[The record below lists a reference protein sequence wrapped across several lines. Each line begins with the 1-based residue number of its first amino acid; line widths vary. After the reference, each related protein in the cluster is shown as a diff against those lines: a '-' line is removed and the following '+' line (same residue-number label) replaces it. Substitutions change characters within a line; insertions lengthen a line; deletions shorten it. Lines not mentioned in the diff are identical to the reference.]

1 MSHYIKMLYAW
12 IAISGLF
19 LCNLAVFLMSIRAAA
34 RVAQFEKSVHDMDWE
49 AVARITGDI
58 GSVKRSIQQVNNRI
72 NGMETSKG
80 GQAAALAAAQALQ
93 LRQQQGMGQN
103 VSVLGG

>member
-1 MSHYIKMLYAW
+1 MLYVW
-12 IAISGLF
+12 CAISGLF
-19 LCNLAVFLMSIRAAA
+19 LCSMAVFLMAVRAAA
-34 RVAQFEKSVHDMDWE
+34 RVAKFEKSIHDMDWE

-93 LRQQQGMGQN
+93 LRQQQGTSQN
-103 VSVLGG
+103 VSILGG

>member
-1 MSHYIKMLYAW
+1 M
-12 IAISGLF
+12 
-19 LCNLAVFLMSIRAAA
+19 CVRAAA
-34 RVAQFEKSVHDMDWE
+34 RVAMFEKSVNDMDWE
-49 AVARITGDI
+49 AVAKITGDI

-93 LRQQQGMGQN
+93 LRQQQQVGSN
-103 VSVLGG
+103 VQILGG